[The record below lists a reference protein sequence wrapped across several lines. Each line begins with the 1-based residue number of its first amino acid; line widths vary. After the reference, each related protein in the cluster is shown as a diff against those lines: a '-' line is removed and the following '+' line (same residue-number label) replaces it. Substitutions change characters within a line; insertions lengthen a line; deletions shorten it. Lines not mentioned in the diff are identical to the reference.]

1 MKNLTVRSSLIGVL
15 LSFAMMLVIGA
26 MAGLFTLGRAN
37 DSQQLFSQISSQT
50 VLINDAYKNAMR
62 IRVVLLAAY
71 AALKEK
77 NDTIAR
83 DKILARG
90 QPFLERYQQQSQAF
104 ANAPVLPGQD
114 NALKQELQ
122 ASTKVLNDAIQSS
135 FDALKKG
142 DTSAFTVNN
151 DGPVTINGTKF
162 SVKLEKFQDQAN
174 TLAAKLAAEGERE
187 HNLVKVLVISG

>member
-90 QPFLERYQQQSQAF
+90 HCRYFSTIDVVMLRTKSSKSIHT
-104 ANAPVLPGQD
+104 AN
-114 NALKQELQ
+114 
-122 ASTKVLNDAIQSS
+122 
-135 FDALKKG
+135 F
-142 DTSAFTVNN
+142 
-151 DGPVTINGTKF
+151 
-162 SVKLEKFQDQAN
+162 
-174 TLAAKLAAEGERE
+174 
-187 HNLVKVLVISG
+187 